1 MNERFLNHPPQSDDI
16 TAYDHAHM
24 QTYIML
30 LDAAAEDVDW
40 KEAVRVI
47 FGINPDDNPQACR
60 EMYDSH
66 LARARWMTEIGY
78 RKLLE

>member
-1 MNERFLNHPPQSDDI
+1 MIEKFLSKPPQSDNI

-24 QTYIML
+24 QAYIML
-30 LDAAAEDVDW
+30 LDATAEGVDW

-47 FGINPDDNPQACR
+47 FDINPDDNPQACR
-60 EMYDSH
+60 EMYDHH
-66 LARARWMTEIGY
+66 LARARWMTEVGY